1 MPTVPSL
8 LSVIGATVPNAAQL
22 NPAAARDQSAI
33 RTEHSSYEM
42 KRQDL
47 KSMSVDELWSLHQI
61 VASVLAGKLSAK
73 SCGLRSACA
82 SWANLAGSRPTSRCL
97 TRDDLIRRCFRSIEI
112 RRSPQRP
119 GRAAESSR
127 AG

>member
-1 MPTVPSL
+1 
-8 LSVIGATVPNAAQL
+8 
-22 NPAAARDQSAI
+22 
-33 RTEHSSYEM
+33 M

-61 VASVLAGKLSAK
+61 VASVLAGKLSAEK
-73 SCGLRSACA
+73 LRLEERLRQLA
-82 SWANLAGSRPTSRCL
+82 SLIAPRPTSRCL

-112 RRSPQRP
+112 LRSRQRP